1 MESSAFRMHSSK
13 GCRYHLELFLFLR
26 RCKLAYSARLI
37 WLATMEQNPE
47 ALDLMLR
54 NKAFERLQGLYV
66 KIVNGKPVIV
76 NLSQDQKSKLQ
87 PQGLRMSVLFVFL
100 DAYVNAPVTIMANA
114 NAQELCTPMIS
125 RCMESRASVP
135 ANVQNTQLHAHT
147 GMWTV
152 NGFGIHTSTSPVI
165 WIFVVIHMYI
175 LR

>member
-66 KIVNGKPVIV
+66 KVVNGKPVIV
-76 NLSQDQKSKLQ
+76 NLSADKKSKLQ
-87 PQGLRMSVLFVFL
+87 PQGLRIRFVCIRGRIRECSGDKYGNMQMSRGC
-100 DAYVNAPVTIMANA
+100 A
-114 NAQELCTPMIS
+114 
-125 RCMESRASVP
+125 RR
-135 ANVQNTQLHAHT
+135 
-147 GMWTV
+147 
-152 NGFGIHTSTSPVI
+152 
-165 WIFVVIHMYI
+165 
-175 LR
+175 